1 MLHSFSGDELFTA
14 LLAEQRV
21 RWVNPR
27 CSHAFT
33 IMKTD
38 DSLWERTAVQNL
50 FRYRPSGTYFGRFR
64 AGGKVIRQ
72 SLDTPF

>member
-38 DSLWERTAVQNL
+38 DSLWERTAVKNC
-50 FRYRPSGTYFGRFR
+50 FAIGHRERTSDGSGP
-64 AGGKVIRQ
+64 AAK
-72 SLDTPF
+72 